1 MVSVVDIF
9 EKYPQNPSSLI
20 SILND
25 IQKKFNYLP
34 FEVLQQVSKRLH
46 VSLAKIYGITT
57 FYSQFKLNE
66 PGKYK
71 IKSCHGTACYV
82 KNAEMITNALKYD
95 FNIIPGNTTDDG
107 LFSLEYVSCI
117 GACALAPNVE
127 INSEIHGE
135 MDTKKMRKAIKRI
148 KRLEGS
154 K

>member
-1 MVSVVDIF
+1 MELVFDIL
-9 EKYPQNPSSLI
+9 EKYPEKPSSLI

-25 IQKKFNYLP
+25 IQKNYDYLP
-34 FEVLQQVSKRLH
+34 FEALKQVSLNLN
-46 VSLAKIYGITT
+46 VSLAKIYGIAT
-57 FYSQFKLNE
+57 FYSQFKLSK

-82 KNAEMITNALKYD
+82 KNAEMITNTLKFD
-95 FNIIPGNTTDDG
+95 FDILPNKTTTDG

-127 INSEIHGE
+127 INGEIYGE
-135 MDTKKMRKAIKRI
+135 MDSKTMRKTIKKI
-148 KRLEGS
+148 KRLEGL